1 MKNKSKKKSTNGSKI
16 IIISVIAIVCVAV
29 LMISMGT
36 NSTNNSTNQNELVAQ
51 NDGVQNIESIKKSDT
66 MLNVNR
72 IMKDGSYQIRFSDL
86 VSLEALKP
94 YNDKTVT
101 AIGYLSPIGAY
112 DGSFTYLMNLPY
124 QTCPYCLP
132 SDTKITNTIAIFAKN
147 GKPMEFTEAAVSVR
161 GTLKLEPYT
170 DEYGYSYN
178 YRIVDVEIEEADT
191 SALGDKIT
199 LYNKL
204 AEKEVL
210 TRLMDTLYAV
220 DDNVYYDEY
229 TANGYT
235 YERQIVDLTNLE
247 NLIKDLETFNKEE
260 VSILMD
266 TATKLKAIAIEV
278 NKLLE
283 EKNYNKITEYK
294 EQVGQLFYDI
304 GGWMS
309 IYEL

>member
-1 MKNKSKKKSTNGSKI
+1 MKNKAKSKKKSNKGLKVI
-16 IIISVIAIVCVAV
+16 IAVIVIVICASIF
-29 LMISMGT
+29 MISMGASGDNT
-36 NSTNNSTNQNELVAQ
+36 QNMPDIQSENNNEVKQ
-51 NDGVQNIESIKKSDT
+51 SDGKLKT
-66 MLNVNR
+66 NR

-86 VSLEALKP
+86 VSLESLEVYK
-94 YNDKTVT
+94 DKTVT

-132 SDTKITNTIAIFAKN
+132 SDTKITNTLAIFAKN
-147 GKPMEFTEAAVSVR
+147 GKPIEFTEAAVMVR

-178 YRIVDVEIEEADT
+178 YRIVDVEVEEADT
-191 SALGDKIT
+191 STLGEKIV

-204 AEKEVL
+204 AEKEIL
-210 TRLMDTLYAV
+210 TRMMEALYSV

-229 TANGYT
+229 TANGYQ

-247 NLIKDLETFNKEE
+247 NLIADLESFDQKE
-260 VSILMD
+260 VSILMN
-266 TATKLKAIAIEV
+266 TATKLKEIATDV

-283 EKNYNKITEYK
+283 EENYDKILDYK
-294 EQVGQLFYDI
+294 ERTLQLFYDI
-304 GGWMS
+304 NDWMGA
-309 IYEL
+309 YEL